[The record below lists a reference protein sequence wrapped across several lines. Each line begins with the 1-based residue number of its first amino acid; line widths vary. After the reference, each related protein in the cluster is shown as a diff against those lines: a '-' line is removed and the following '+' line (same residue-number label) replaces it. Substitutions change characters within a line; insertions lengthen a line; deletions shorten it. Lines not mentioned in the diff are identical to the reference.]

1 MDAAQIPTPSPIPD
15 NIKPVCNTLF
25 KVINVT
31 TRRQLE
37 LHHHIDHAINI
48 MNKPVSCSPQICKG
62 RAQDVHR
69 MITIIG
75 RRYLNTIGS
84 RWIFKD
90 PDIHRD
96 VTLEKLRTMKDA
108 LARFVVL
115 NVPLYNDDILDH
127 CIYLQ
132 WYMSAAIS
140 YVETRK

>member
-132 WYMSAAIS
+132 WYMSAAIA